1 MVLGTLLLPM
11 LLPVILIL
19 GVLVALDGGAP
30 VFGHK
35 RVGRGGREFRC
46 WKIRTMV
53 VDAEARLKVHLAQNP
68 QAATEWQRNF
78 KLDKDPRITRF
89 GRFLRKSSLDEMPQL
104 FNVFRGDMS
113 FVGPRP
119 VVRDELAL
127 YGMNQAMYKSM
138 RPGITGLWQISGRND
153 LTYSQRVELDAQYA
167 QNIDF
172 IEDVWIVAKTITSV
186 VSLTGK

>member
-1 MVLGTLLLPM
+1 LVLGTLLLPM